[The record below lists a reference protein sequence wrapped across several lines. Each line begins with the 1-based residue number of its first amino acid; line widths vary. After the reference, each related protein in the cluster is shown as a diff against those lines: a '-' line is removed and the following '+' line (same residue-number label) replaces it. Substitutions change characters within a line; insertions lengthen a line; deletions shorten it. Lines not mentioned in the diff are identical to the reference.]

1 VDRRVS
7 WQFVS
12 RSRVCFRLA
21 CQGTRPHLRRP
32 DLNFTRFGIG
42 LLLLTWANTLCAQ
55 NTVIAEAQ
63 PSAGSAIVNEING
76 KLELIQS
83 STDLD
88 GTVKSLTIDAY
99 KQALGAN
106 KAAANFQG
114 KTADLKSKIASFEST
129 LGQIK
134 SELVRPASPKTVET
148 ENLELAELDREAKRQ
163 ASLVET
169 ARQELAR
176 FDRDIASR
184 EQRLIELP
192 KAIAEAN
199 QRLTELEQQINA
211 KAPEDENPQLTEA
224 QSSLF
229 AGRRAAVTAELA
241 ALNTEGL
248 WLNSSSQLLP
258 AQRELAK
265 RKLDELEAQLA
276 TWQQAAARE
285 REDEV
290 DRDIRKAKEFL
301 EAAPAAIRPLAESNL
316 ATAHTRRAFDEELTS
331 AIAKRKSLQKKL
343 ERLTDQ
349 YSRAEKEATGRSVIS
364 QTIGD
369 VFRAKRIQ
377 LQTLDQ
383 TLTSPASLQQQ
394 ADKVREQQ
402 YLLEEDRAKLDDLD
416 LAVLSYPES
425 VGPNDR
431 STLRSQLEKRREL
444 LDGLKADSNNLA
456 QELVQLEQTESSL
469 HKLVDDYTT
478 FIDEHVLWIRSTSP
492 FGVAQANRTLES
504 AQRLANLTEWSD
516 FGQSIIRAFRR
527 RPLLP
532 IIAVALIG
540 FLTAFAKRVRKRLL
554 ECGEQAESRNC
565 RDFRWT
571 LNAILLTVGM
581 SVVLP
586 AFFHLVG
593 RWLEGVDSSDGSLP
607 IAAGL
612 MSAAAALFPL
622 ELWRNAARPH
632 GLMESH
638 FSVPSRTCEITRK
651 NLGWFSVSIVPLV
664 GIISAMGKLVTPGAY
679 QSLGRVLFVIAMLLT
694 AVFIYRMANPK
705 HGVTVG
711 YLARRPDSF
720 SYKTRYL
727 WLWLLALSPVVLL
740 VISLLGYQFTA
751 ERLAN
756 RLVWTV
762 AVLLGLWLLHAIAL
776 RWVVLSRRRL
786 AIEQARARLAKASE
800 QIDTGPGTAEA
811 QADIESI
818 DLTSVDQQTRRLIR
832 AVTFVAGVIAFLSLW
847 VDVLPALSR
856 FDQVKAWDVQVTN
869 LAADG
874 SSGSLDSPDAST
886 NGPATRLEMVSWA
899 DVVLT
904 ILILLGTLLAMR
916 DVPGLLELLVLQHLP
931 LDVALRFA
939 IKTLTRYII
948 FVVGLIWAFNNIRVG
963 WSQVQWLVAGV
974 SVGLG
979 FGLQE
984 IFANFVSGLIILFE
998 RPLRAGD
1005 IVTIDDVTGVVKS
1018 IRLRSTII
1026 RDWDRKDL
1034 IVPNKDFVTGRLL
1047 NWTLHDEVNR
1057 IVIPIGVAYGTD
1069 TDQAKSLL
1077 LSVAN
1082 DHPLVASDPG
1092 PMATFEAFGD
1102 SSLNLILRCYISM
1115 QDMSNRL
1122 SVVDDLH
1129 TGIDVKFREAG
1140 IEIPFPQRDL
1150 HVRSTDATLSAN
1162 PLGVKASK
1170 KPNPN

>member
-1 VDRRVS
+1 M
-7 WQFVS
+7 
-12 RSRVCFRLA
+12 
-21 CQGTRPHLRRP
+21 
-32 DLNFTRFGIG
+32 
-42 LLLLTWANTLCAQ
+42 
-55 NTVIAEAQ
+55 
-63 PSAGSAIVNEING
+63 
-76 KLELIQS
+76 
-83 STDLD
+83 
-88 GTVKSLTIDAY
+88 
-99 KQALGAN
+99 
-106 KAAANFQG
+106 
-114 KTADLKSKIASFEST
+114 
-129 LGQIK
+129 
-134 SELVRPASPKTVET
+134 
-148 ENLELAELDREAKRQ
+148 
-163 ASLVET
+163 
-169 ARQELAR
+169 
-176 FDRDIASR
+176 
-184 EQRLIELP
+184 
-192 KAIAEAN
+192 
-199 QRLTELEQQINA
+199 
-211 KAPEDENPQLTEA
+211 
-224 QSSLF
+224 
-229 AGRRAAVTAELA
+229 
-241 ALNTEGL
+241 
-248 WLNSSSQLLP
+248 
-258 AQRELAK
+258 
-265 RKLDELEAQLA
+265 
-276 TWQQAAARE
+276 
-285 REDEV
+285 
-290 DRDIRKAKEFL
+290 
-301 EAAPAAIRPLAESNL
+301 
-316 ATAHTRRAFDEELTS
+316 
-331 AIAKRKSLQKKL
+331 QK
-343 ERLTDQ
+343 
-349 YSRAEKEATGRSVIS
+349 
-364 QTIGD
+364 
-369 VFRAKRIQ
+369 
-377 LQTLDQ
+377 LDQ
-383 TLTSPASLQQQ
+383 TLTSPAALQQQ

-402 YLLEEDRAKLDDLD
+402 YLLEEDLAKLDDLD
-416 LAVLSYPES
+416 LAILSYADGVEPD
-425 VGPNDR
+425 DR
-431 STLRSQLEKRREL
+431 PTLRAQLEKRREL
-444 LDGLKADSNNLA
+444 LDGLKTDSNNLA

-469 HKLVDDYTT
+469 HNLVDKYTT

-492 FGVAQANRTLES
+492 FGIAQANRSVVT
-504 AQRLANLTEWSD
+504 AKRLSNPTEWSQ
-516 FGQSIIRAFRR
+516 FGQSIFGAFRR

-540 FLTAFAKRVRKRLL
+540 FLTAFAKRVRNRLL

-586 AFFHLVG
+586 AFLHLVG
-593 RWLEGVDSSDGSLP
+593 RWLGGVNSASDGSLP

-651 NLGWFSVSIVPLV
+651 NVGWFSVSVVPLV
-664 GIISAMGKLVTPGAY
+664 GLISALGKLVTPGSY
-679 QSLGRVLFVIAMLLT
+679 QSLGRVLFAIAMLLT
-694 AVFIYRMANPK
+694 AAFIYRMANPK

-711 YLARRPDSF
+711 YLSRRPDSF

-727 WLWLLALSPVVLL
+727 WLWLLVLTPVALL
-740 VISLLGYQFTA
+740 VLSLLGYQFTA

-800 QIDTGPGTAEA
+800 QIDTGPGTVEA

-818 DLTSVDQQTRRLIR
+818 DLTSVNQQTRRLIR
-832 AVTFVAGVIAFLSLW
+832 AVTFVGGVIAFLSLW

-856 FDQVKAWDVQVTN
+856 FDQVKAWDVQVTS

-874 SSGSLDSPDAST
+874 AASGALANGSLDSPDGST
-886 NGPATRLEMVSWA
+886 SGPTTRIEMVSWA

-904 ILILLGTLLAMR
+904 ILILVGTLLAMR

-1005 IVTIDDVTGVVKS
+1005 IVTIDGVTGVVKS

-1026 RDWDRKDL
+1026 QDWDRKDL

-1077 LSVAN
+1077 LSVAKE
-1082 DHPLVASDPG
+1082 HPLVASDPG

-1102 SSLNLILRCYISM
+1102 SSLNLILRCYIA
-1115 QDMSNRL
+1115 MSNMPNRL

-1150 HVRSTDATLSAN
+1150 HVRSTDAPIAS
-1162 PLGVKASK
+1162 PLGVKATQT